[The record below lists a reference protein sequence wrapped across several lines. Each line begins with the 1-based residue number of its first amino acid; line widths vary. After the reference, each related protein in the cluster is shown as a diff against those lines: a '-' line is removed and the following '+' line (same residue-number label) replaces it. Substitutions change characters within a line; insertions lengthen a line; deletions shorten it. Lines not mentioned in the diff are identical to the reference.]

1 MGSERARSSPDS
13 LVRMRRS
20 PDRRRALELYR
31 RHAPNYDRSAWV
43 TSRFRR
49 RAVSL
54 LKLEPGKA
62 VLDVG
67 CGTGLSLPLLRDA
80 VGPDGSVI
88 GVDLS
93 PDMAAAAR
101 ARIERHGWSNVTI
114 ANVAAEDVAVERPV
128 DAALFFL
135 THDIMRSPSALERA
149 LAPVRDGGRVVAFG
163 AKLPPLWAFPL
174 IPLVWLVGRPYVT
187 TYEGIRAPWDH
198 FGRWVAGLRVRSALL
213 GTTYFA
219 WGTKG

>member
-1 MGSERARSSPDS
+1 
-13 LVRMRRS
+13 MRRP
-20 PDRRRALELYR
+20 PDRERALELYR
-31 RHAPNYDRSAWV
+31 RHASNYDRRSWI
-43 TSRFRR
+43 TSWFRK

-54 LKLEPGKA
+54 LALKRGET

-67 CGTGLSLPLLRDA
+67 CGTGLSLPVLRGA
-80 VGPDGSVI
+80 VGAEGRVI
-88 GVDLS
+88 GVELS
-93 PDMAAAAR
+93 PEMAAEAR
-101 ARIERHGWSNVTI
+101 KRVDSHGWHNVTI
-114 ANVAAEDVAVERPV
+114 VNTAAEDADIDLSV

-135 THDIMRSPSALERA
+135 THDIMRSEPALERS
-149 LAPVRDGGRVVAFG
+149 LAHVREGGCVVAFG

-187 TYEGIRAPWDH
+187 TYEGVRAPWGH
-198 FGRWVAGLRVRSALL
+198 LVRWIPDLRVRSALL